1 MAAEVSA
8 MLPNIHQNKVDL
20 QSDAS
25 ASQALLRTWHRSH
38 SVSLS
43 TVSNATKFAFGCS
56 MAAKFTFGWSIV
68 VEGDSC
74 FPLSLWLYSSG
85 LC

>member
-1 MAAEVSA
+1 MSA

-43 TVSNATKFAFGCS
+43 TVSNATWLQNLHLVGALLWKEILVFLYLYGCILRVYV
-56 MAAKFTFGWSIV
+56 GPIV
-68 VEGDSC
+68 
-74 FPLSLWLYSSG
+74 PTL
-85 LC
+85 